1 MTHIDPHDATYAL
14 RAGNH
19 LIDKALS
26 WGWDPG
32 QGEGAFEFISRNIYE
47 RAVEDLVDGH
57 YLAVSHKTTY
67 LLTKPSQT
75 DLNY

>member
-1 MTHIDPHDATYAL
+1 MTDIDPHDATYAL

-32 QGEGAFEFISRNIYE
+32 QGEGAFEFISRSVYE

-57 YLAVSHKTTY
+57 WLAISHKTEY
-67 LLTKPSQT
+67 LLKKQPEQ
-75 DLNY
+75 DQVF